1 MYAEYPRN
9 GKTSEIIEFTAFY
22 VPLYSSGLITLLS
35 RQTVKRQKVAQLVN
49 EISQVH
55 RVMVGR
61 GIGLSMYRHTRSR
74 IVLQLFLVFVIIL
87 PLWMLDL
94 RDYCRL
100 DCYRGYIGLVPFL
113 MNTVE
118 IIQFLNFVLIL
129 RKKYELLNE
138 CLMMSSLSASKTNG
152 NTRTLAGSRAVN
164 QIFEVK
170 PSNTNILAGSRVVNQ
185 IFEVKP
191 TCTSSQWNK
200 SKKPGLEVHELRAIY
215 SHLYDIS
222 HSISATYGISLLG
235 IIGWLAMLS
244 GSCIVFALQ
253 YFARGKIAVAIIMLF
268 VVSLCLLAAVTIPC
282 GITTDEANRSSVLVQ
297 KLLLR
302 RDISETFIGDLDRFY
317 TQLKSMDIRFTACGF
332 FSLDA
337 PLFFATVSAIC
348 TNLIVISQLK

>member
-1 MYAEYPRN
+1 MIYSMYAEYPRD
-9 GKTSEIIEFTAFY
+9 GKTSKIIEFAAFY

-35 RQTVKRQKVAQLVN
+35 RQTVKRQKVRQLVH

-61 GIGLSMYRHTRSR
+61 GIGLSMYRDMCSR
-74 IVLQLFLVFVIIL
+74 IVLELFLVFVIIV

-94 RDYCRL
+94 LEYCRL
-100 DCYRGYIGLVPFL
+100 DCYKGYIGLAPFL

-129 RKKYELLNE
+129 RKKYQLLNE
-138 CLMMSSLSASKTNG
+138 CLMMSSLSVLRTNG
-152 NTRTLAGSRAVN
+152 TTKILAGSRAVNLIPN

-170 PSNTNILAGSRVVNQ
+170 PS
-185 IFEVKP
+185 
-191 TCTSSQWNK
+191 CTSSEWKK
-200 SKKPGLEVHELRAIY
+200 SKEPGLEVYQLRDIY
-215 SHLYDIS
+215 SHLYGIS

-235 IIGWLAMLS
+235 IIAWLALLS
-244 GSCIVFALQ
+244 GSCVVFALQ
-253 YFARGKIAVAIIMLF
+253 YFSHGKNPVAIILLF
-268 VVSLCLLAAVTIPC
+268 VLSLCFLAAVTVPC
-282 GITTDEANRSSVLVQ
+282 GMTTDEANRSSVLVQ

-302 RDISETFIGDLDRFY
+302 TDISERFIGDLERFY
-317 TQLKSMDIRFTACGF
+317 IQLKSMDIRFTVCGF

-337 PLFFATVSAIC
+337 PMFFAIVCAIC